1 MQERETS
8 EKLRVR
14 VRELELSAE
23 QQQQQQSGRDR
34 LDGSHRPVSETS
46 QDEGKRSTQD
56 MKTLRLKIRLGE
68 EKIKELERTVEK
80 KV

>member
-23 QQQQQQSGRDR
+23 QQQQSGRDR

-46 QDEGKRSTQD
+46 QDDGKRSTQD
-56 MKTLRLKIRLGE
+56 LKTLRLKIRLGE